1 MRTNVMIFGG
11 GGYNQIAVYF
21 ALKNSLLFHPIMGCS
36 YDNHS
41 TFISNDAIIDLPYTN
56 EPSFVEKLNKVL
68 DEQDIKFIIPT
79 HDSAAV
85 TLMEEKKQI
94 HAIVV
99 CSPLE
104 TTKICR
110 YKSLTYKVLDGT
122 DIVPGTYTYADP
134 QFPLF
139 AKDDRGEG
147 GRNARLINNAEELE
161 ELKSDGIDY
170 VLCEYLPGDEITIDC
185 FTDRHGKLR
194 FIQPRTRSRLLNGI
208 SARSE
213 TIEFTEEIKHIVN
226 VLSECIEFRGYWFA
240 QCKKDSDGR
249 YKLMEICTRFAG
261 TFDLS
266 KSLDINLPLLALCD
280 FSEMEIGITPNKY
293 KIQSDKTYIDR
304 YKIDYKYERVY
315 LDFDDTLVF
324 HREKYNT
331 EAMRFVFQ
339 CLNKG
344 IEIVLLTKHEYDIY
358 ETMKKIHLNEELFS
372 EIIEVPLDKMKY
384 EYVNEDKPSI
394 FIDNA
399 YAERAAIKAYTNMPT
414 FDVSNFNCLIDWAD
428 D

>member
-21 ALKNSLLFHPIMGCS
+21 ALKNSLLFHPVMGCS

-41 TFISNDAIIDLPYTN
+41 TFISNDAVTDLPYTDD
-56 EPSFVEKLNKVL
+56 PLFVRRLNNIL
-68 DEQDIKFIIPT
+68 DEQNIKFIIPT

-85 TLMEEKKQI
+85 TLMEHEEQI
-94 HAIVV
+94 HAIIV

-104 TTKICR
+104 TARLCR
-110 YKSLTYKVLDGT
+110 SKSLTYKVLDGT
-122 DIVPGTYTYADP
+122 DIVPETYTYDAP

-139 AKDDRGEG
+139 AKDDMGQG
-147 GRNARLINNAEELE
+147 GRNAHLISNGRELE
-161 ELKSDGIDY
+161 KLKTSGIDY
-170 VLCEYLPGDEITIDC
+170 VLCEFLPGDEITIDC
-185 FTDRHGKLR
+185 FTDRHGNVR
-194 FIQPRTRSRLLNGI
+194 FIQPRTRTRLLNGI
-208 SARSE
+208 SARSQTME
-213 TIEFTEEIKHIVN
+213 LTEEIKHMIH
-226 VLSECIEFRGYWFA
+226 VLSEHIEFHGYWFA
-240 QCKKDSDGR
+240 QCKKSSDGR

-266 KSLDINLPLLALCD
+266 KSLDVNLPLLALCD
-280 FSEMEIGITPNKY
+280 FSGMEIGITPNQY
-293 KIQSDKTYIDR
+293 RIQSDKTYIDR
-304 YKIDYKYERVY
+304 YKIDYMYERVY

-331 EAMRFVFQ
+331 EAMRFVYQ

-344 IEIVLLTKHEYDIY
+344 IEIVLLTKHPYDIH
-358 ETMKKIHLNEELFS
+358 ETMKNIHLNEDIFS
-372 EIIEVPLDKMKY
+372 EIIEVPPDRMKY
-384 EYVNEDKPSI
+384 EYVNNDKPSI

-399 YAERAAIKAYTNMPT
+399 YAERAAIKAHTNMPT
-414 FDVSNFNCLIDWAD
+414 FDVSNFNCLTDWAD